1 MRRTSSWCLEA
12 HDLVLSKCVAGRER
26 DWQFAREASRHGL
39 VDPAELKRRVAD
51 LPLPS
56 GEIERIRR
64 LLAGII

>member
-1 MRRTSSWCLEA
+1 M
-12 HDLVLSKCVAGRER
+12 LSKCVAGRER